1 MTRTKRR
8 TVRRRSDADD
18 ASRAGAHSK
27 RRARRGRAVQVGD
40 SRLTPARGKVA
51 GADARLSGG
60 LASRRE
66 GSRTESVERG
76 WWEDDC
82 ERRRSGRGA
91 SGAVRD
97 DAPGDLLTYA
107 RATTLARGSRGS
119 LGEKAGA
126 PRGRAP
132 LSPFSSC
139 GCGEEETG
147 ANADGGG
154 REGRRGDSSASR
166 LARGSAGS
174 VRRGVQT
181 PRAKVSS
188 SRRWWKTHPVYERDR
203 VNPVLR
209 HEGTAEAAAA
219 EASEHRARPRNRSS
233 RAEAPREVSRGD
245 GEICT

>member
-18 ASRAGAHSK
+18 AGRAGAHSK

-107 RATTLARGSRGS
+107 RATTGAGKPRVPRGKGGGAARSRTFVSVFQLRLRRGGDG
-119 LGEKAGA
+119 GERG
-126 PRGRAP
+126 RGRA
-132 LSPFSSC
+132 
-139 GCGEEETG
+139 
-147 ANADGGG
+147 G
-154 REGRRGDSSASR
+154 REARGLVSVASR
-166 LARGSAGS
+166 E
-174 VRRGVQT
+174 GVSRLR
-181 PRAKVSS
+181 P
-188 SRRWWKTHPVYERDR
+188 SRRSNAARESV
-203 VNPVLR
+203 VL
-209 HEGTAEAAAA
+209 AAVV
-219 EASEHRARPRNRSS
+219 ED
-233 RAEAPREVSRGD
+233 APCR
-245 GEICT
+245 

>member
-107 RATTLARGSRGS
+107 RATTLARGSRGPS
-119 LGEKAGA
+119 GKRRGRRAVAHLCLRFPVAAAAMRRRGRTRTGEGGKGGAGTRQRRVSRGGRPA
-126 PRGRAP
+126 PSVAAFKRRARKCRPRG
-132 LSPFSSC
+132 
-139 GCGEEETG
+139 
-147 ANADGGG
+147 GGG
-154 REGRRGDSSASR
+154 RRTLSMNETG
-166 LARGSAGS
+166 
-174 VRRGVQT
+174 
-181 PRAKVSS
+181 
-188 SRRWWKTHPVYERDR
+188 
-203 VNPVLR
+203 
-209 HEGTAEAAAA
+209 
-219 EASEHRARPRNRSS
+219 
-233 RAEAPREVSRGD
+233 
-245 GEICT
+245 